1 MQIMLIDRLTQRA
14 KAVLLKLPEKEAISS
29 AKVLVA
35 ITEENGMG
43 NTILQS
49 LGIHNLNKRK
59 MVSLN
64 DLTREAF
71 VQAANFEHMY
81 VGTEHLILALFKM
94 CDSPD
99 FNRLRFELI
108 KLSVF
113 PNTVKSIDKN
123 KKTPILDTFGEN
135 LNQKTVRNMDKPL
148 VYRTVY
154 ESLVASL
161 LLKNTPN
168 VLILGEP
175 GVGKRALVEL
185 LARNISSLDVPPAL
199 VGYQVIEFDMLAFM
213 TSLMNKSGVET
224 GLAQLSDELRSLNR
238 VILFIKN
245 FQNSFFATAMG
256 FSMPIFYSMFKSA
269 LDNSDIKIIATMSS
283 TLYEK
288 LGADNE
294 HILEDFGTIEVI
306 EPTEKETQKILESTA
321 LYLSEFHNV
330 DITKTMVNLI
340 YKKAKEL
347 ESDDKFPQKGVDL
360 MDHCCT
366 FVILKKSRIPE
377 SYKDMVDK
385 RFDVLTQLQATLD
398 EGKYEKALHL
408 RKKIK
413 NYDQK
418 LSSKEE
424 KIFIPEKRL
433 KMTSDDVNEAVSVFR
448 EERDL
453 DEDKAGLKN
462 LSLLSEKIRARIVG
476 QDEAV
481 NSVAKSLVRSRLG
494 LRSRKRPIGNFLFLG
509 PTGVGK
515 TEMAKVLADL
525 FFGSKSLVRLDMSDF
540 SEKHNV
546 ARLVG
551 APPGYVGYGEGGE
564 LTSKIETKPDSVVL
578 FDEIEKAHPD
588 VLNVLLQIME
598 EGELVDA
605 KGTAYDFSRAVVI
618 LTSNLGT
625 EILHNNEIGFEEKT
639 ISDKSVEGRLR
650 NNLKKIL
657 KPELMNR
664 FDEVI
669 IFKRLQRDNQLRVLE
684 LLIRE
689 INTTIKAQNIT
700 LAVSKEVKEYL
711 LEKGGSLEYGARAL
725 RRTLEK
731 ELVDSLAE
739 YLLHHEKRP
748 LSLCASISGGDINIS
763 AKKAKN
769 C

>member
-1 MQIMLIDRLTQRA
+1 MLLDRLTQRA
-14 KAVLLKLPEKEAISS
+14 KTVLLKLPEKESVSS
-29 AKVLVA
+29 AKVLAAVV
-35 ITEENGMG
+35 EEGGMG
-43 NTILQS
+43 NTIVQG
-49 LGIHNLNKRK
+49 LGNYTLNKRK
-59 MVSLN
+59 MLSLN
-64 DLTREAF
+64 NLTREAF

-81 VGTEHLILALFKM
+81 VGTEHLMLALFKM
-94 CDSPD
+94 ADSPD
-99 FNRLRFELI
+99 FGRLRFELI

-113 PNTVKSIDKN
+113 PNTVRSIDKN

-135 LNQKTVRNMDKPL
+135 LNQKTIKNMDKPL

-161 LLKNTPN
+161 LLKNTPD
-168 VLILGEP
+168 VLILGDP

-213 TSLMNKSGVET
+213 TSLLNKSGVET

-245 FQNSFFATAMG
+245 FQNSFFATATG
-256 FSMPIFYSMFKSA
+256 FSLPIFYTMFKSA
-269 LDNSDIKIIATMSS
+269 LDSTDIKIIATMSS
-283 TLYEK
+283 TLFEK
-288 LGADNE
+288 LSTDNE
-294 HILEDFGTIEVI
+294 HILEDFGTVEVI

-330 DITKTMVNLI
+330 DITKNMVNLI
-340 YKKAKEL
+340 YKRAKEL
-347 ESDDKFPQKGVDL
+347 DSEDKFPQKGVDL

-366 FVILKKSRIPE
+366 YVILKKSRIPD
-377 SYKDMVDK
+377 SYKDLVDK
-385 RFDVLTQLQATLD
+385 RYDVMLQLQSTLD
-398 EGKYEKALHL
+398 EGRYEKALHL

-413 NYDQK
+413 GYDQK

-424 KIFIPEKRL
+424 KIFISEKRL
-433 KMTSDDVNEAVSVFR
+433 KMTADDVNEAVSVFR
-448 EERDL
+448 EDRDL
-453 DEDKAGLKN
+453 DEDTAGLKN
-462 LSLLSEKIRARIVG
+462 LSLLSEKIRARIIG
-476 QDEAV
+476 QEDAV
-481 NSVAKSLVRSRLG
+481 NLVAKSLVRSRLG
-494 LRSRKRPIGNFLFLG
+494 LRSRKRPVGNFLFLG

-515 TEMAKVLADL
+515 TEMAKVIADL
-525 FFGSKSLVRLDMSDF
+525 FYGSKSLIRLDMSDF

-564 LTSKIETKPDSVVL
+564 LTSKIESKPESVVL

-588 VLNVLLQIME
+588 VLNILLQIME

-605 KGTAYDFSRAVVI
+605 KGTTFDFSRAVVI

-625 EILHNNEIGFEEKT
+625 EILHNNEIGFEEKA
-639 ISDKSVEGRLR
+639 ISDKSAEGRLR

-657 KPELMNR
+657 KPELLNR
-664 FDEVI
+664 FDEII
-669 IFKRLQRDNQLRVLE
+669 IFKRLQKENQLKVLE
-684 LLIRE
+684 LLVKE
-689 INTTIKAQNIT
+689 VNVTLKTQNIS
-700 LAVSKEVKEYL
+700 LGVSKEVKEYL
-711 LEKGGSLEYGARAL
+711 LEKGGSAEYGARAL

-731 ELVDSLAE
+731 ELIDTLAE

-748 LSLCASISGGDINIS
+748 LSLCASMSDGKIVISPK
-763 AKKAKN
+763 AKKARN

>member
-1 MQIMLIDRLTQRA
+1 MLLDRLTQRA
-14 KAVLLKLPEKEAISS
+14 KTVLLKLPEKESVSS
-29 AKVLVA
+29 AKVLAAVV
-35 ITEENGMG
+35 EEGGMG
-43 NTILQS
+43 NTIVQG
-49 LGIHNLNKRK
+49 LGNYTLNKRK
-59 MVSLN
+59 MLSLN
-64 DLTREAF
+64 NLTREAF

-81 VGTEHLILALFKM
+81 VGTEHLMLALFKM
-94 CDSPD
+94 ADSPD
-99 FNRLRFELI
+99 FGRLRFELI

-113 PNTVKSIDKN
+113 PNTVRSIDKN

-135 LNQKTVRNMDKPL
+135 LNQKTIKNMDKPL

-161 LLKNTPN
+161 LLKNTPD
-168 VLILGEP
+168 VLILGDP

-213 TSLMNKSGVET
+213 TSLLNKSGVET

-245 FQNSFFATAMG
+245 FQNSFFATATG
-256 FSMPIFYSMFKSA
+256 FSLPIFYTMFKSA
-269 LDNSDIKIIATMSS
+269 LDSTDIKIIATMSS
-283 TLYEK
+283 TLFEK
-288 LGADNE
+288 LSTDNE
-294 HILEDFGTIEVI
+294 HILEDFGTVEVI

-330 DITKTMVNLI
+330 DITKNMVNLI
-340 YKKAKEL
+340 YKRAKEL
-347 ESDDKFPQKGVDL
+347 DSEDKFPQKGVDL

-366 FVILKKSRIPE
+366 YVILKKSRIPD
-377 SYKDMVDK
+377 SYKDLVDK
-385 RFDVLTQLQATLD
+385 RYDVMLQLQSTLD
-398 EGKYEKALHL
+398 EGRYEKALHL

-413 NYDQK
+413 GYDQK

-424 KIFIPEKRL
+424 KIFISEKRL
-433 KMTSDDVNEAVSVFR
+433 KMTADDVNEAVSVFR
-448 EERDL
+448 EDRDL
-453 DEDKAGLKN
+453 DEDTAGLKN
-462 LSLLSEKIRARIVG
+462 LSLLSEKIRARIIG
-476 QDEAV
+476 QEDAV
-481 NSVAKSLVRSRLG
+481 NLVAKSLVRSRLG
-494 LRSRKRPIGNFLFLG
+494 LRSRKRPVGNFLFLG

-515 TEMAKVLADL
+515 TEMAKVIADL
-525 FFGSKSLVRLDMSDF
+525 FYGSKSLIRLDMSDF

-564 LTSKIETKPDSVVL
+564 LTSKIESKPESVVL

-588 VLNVLLQIME
+588 VLNILLQIME

-605 KGTAYDFSRAVVI
+605 KGTTFDFSRAVVI

-625 EILHNNEIGFEEKT
+625 EILHNNEIGFEEKA
-639 ISDKSVEGRLR
+639 ISDKSAEGRLR

-657 KPELMNR
+657 KPELLNR
-664 FDEVI
+664 FDEII
-669 IFKRLQRDNQLRVLE
+669 IFKRLQKENQLKVLE
-684 LLIRE
+684 LLIKE
-689 INTTIKAQNIT
+689 VNIT
-700 LAVSKEVKEYL
+700 LKTQNISLGVSKEVKEYL
-711 LEKGGSLEYGARAL
+711 LDKGSSAEYGARAL

-731 ELVDSLAE
+731 ELIDTLAE

-748 LSLCASISGGDINIS
+748 LSLCASMSDGKIVISVK
-763 AKKAKN
+763 AKKARN

>member
-1 MQIMLIDRLTQRA
+1 MILDRITQRT
-14 KAVLLKLPEKEAISS
+14 KAVLLKLPEKEAVSS
-29 AKVLVA
+29 AKYLTA
-35 ITEENGMG
+35 IVEEAGMG
-43 NTILQS
+43 NTLLQS
-49 LGIHNLNKRK
+49 LGSYVINKRK
-59 MVSLN
+59 LISQTNLIK
-64 DLTREAF
+64 EAF

-99 FNRLRFELI
+99 YHRLRFELI

-113 PNTVKSIDKN
+113 PNTVRSVDKT
-123 KKTPILDTFGEN
+123 KKTPILDAFGEN
-135 LNQKTVRNMDKPL
+135 LNQKTMRNMDKPL
-148 VYRTVY
+148 VYRTIY

-168 VLILGEP
+168 VLILGDP

-185 LARNISSLDVPPAL
+185 LARNVSALDVPPAL

-213 TSLMNKSGVET
+213 TSLLNKSGIET
-224 GLAQLSDELRSLNR
+224 GLAQLSDELRSINR

-245 FQNSFFATAMG
+245 FQNSFFATATG
-256 FSMPIFYSMFKSA
+256 FAMPIFYSMFKSA
-269 LDNSDIKIIATMSS
+269 LDTTDIKIIATMSS
-283 TLYEK
+283 GLYEK
-288 LGADNE
+288 LYTENE
-294 HILEDFGTIEVI
+294 HILEDFGTVEVV

-330 DITKTMVNLI
+330 DVTKSMVNLI

-347 ESDDKFPQKGVDL
+347 LSDDKFPQKGVDL

-366 FVILKKSRIPE
+366 YVILKKSRIPE
-377 SYKDMVDK
+377 SYKELVDK
-385 RFDVLTQLQATLD
+385 RFDMLTELRGTLD
-398 EGKYEKALHL
+398 EGKFEKALRL

-413 NYDQK
+413 TYDLK
-418 LSSKEE
+418 LTSKEE
-424 KIFIPEKRL
+424 KIFTSEKKL
-433 KMTSDDVNEAVSVFR
+433 KMTTEDVNEAVSIFR
-448 EERDL
+448 EEREIE
-453 DEDKAGLKN
+453 EDKTGLRN
-462 LSLLSEKIRARIVG
+462 LSLLAEKLKSRIVG

-481 NSVAKSLVRSRLG
+481 NLVAKSLVRSKLG

-515 TEMAKVLADL
+515 TEMAKVVADL
-525 FFGSKSLVRLDMSDF
+525 FFGEKSLIRLDMSDF
-540 SEKHNV
+540 SEKHTV

-564 LTSKIETKPDSVVL
+564 LTSKIEAKPDSVVL

-588 VLNVLLQIME
+588 VLNILLQIME

-605 KGTAYDFSRAVVI
+605 KGATYDFSRSVVV

-639 ISDKSVEGRLR
+639 FSDKTTEGRLR

-657 KPELMNR
+657 KPELINR

-669 IFKRLQRDNQLRVLE
+669 IFKRLQKESQLRVLE
-684 LLIRE
+684 LLIKE
-689 INTTIKAQNIT
+689 INVTLKSQNIN
-700 LAVSKEVKEYL
+700 LGVAKEVKEHL

-748 LSLCASISGGDINIS
+748 LSLCASMKEGRVVIA
-763 AKKAKN
+763 AKKGRKG
-769 C
+769 